1 MNNSA
6 FQNEIE
12 KIKKARE
19 KAVLESLLMIEA
31 DAKLMCPVKT
41 GTLKRSITHAVKT
54 EENVTKG
61 SVGSN
66 VEYAYWAEKHQA
78 YLEPAVDQNLENIK
92 RKIAEVLTP
101 AKEHS
106 CSEIK

>member
-1 MNNSA
+1 MSNNA

-12 KIKKARE
+12 RIKKAKE

-31 DAKLMCPVKT
+31 DAKMLCPVKT

-54 EENVTKG
+54 EENATKG

-78 YLEPAVDQNLENIK
+78 YLEPAVDMNLENIK
-92 RKIAEVLTP
+92 RKIAEVLAP
-101 AKEHS
+101 EKE
-106 CSEIK
+106 